1 MVEPQEASWLV
12 DASGDPSFGAHA
24 RNPVLR
30 LAAAPPAL
38 RDGEFTTREAASV
51 LQCNVRSLRRAIERG
66 ELAAVKRG
74 AVYSIAASEL
84 LRYSTRIAPPPA
96 ARPPAR
102 MLSFSEPHALP
113 PSLPR
118 RLSTFVGRVSDVSAV
133 VARLGDPAVR
143 LLTLTGPGGI
153 GKTRLA
159 LAVAEAAHD
168 QFPDGVVFVELAAVA
183 RPHHV
188 LSAICRALGL
198 REVAGR
204 DPRSHLHAH
213 LRAKRMLLVVD
224 NLEHVLDA
232 APDIAAIAA
241 QAAGVTVLVTSRAP
255 LRVAGE
261 YEYPVAPLPLPAE
274 PVTAASLLASDA
286 ARLFVTRSRAHD
298 PTFHIDEGSAAVLAA
313 ICARLDGLPLA
324 IELGAARVKLLSLDQ
339 IHSELERRLPLLAGG
354 SRDAPRRHRTMRDAI
369 AWSYELLSPAEQRL
383 FRQLAVFAGGFTLE
397 AADRVGRLEAE
408 ARRAPAEGGASSSLA
423 LDLVA
428 ALLDQS
434 LIVRGADASGT
445 PRYRMLATIRE
456 YGLERLTVAEGEVI
470 RAAHAQYFLA
480 MAQDLRQLVTTEA
493 TRIPLDRLAADDANL
508 RAALAWLADHGPAA
522 DFVALVAALCC
533 YWCAFSLAPEAQPWM
548 LRALGKR
555 EAAPRQDRA
564 RLMIGCAELLLL
576 SGSDARAEEAFAEGL
591 PILREIGDAFD
602 LANGLLVQGAFL
614 NYQGDFAAA
623 ESSLNDALVLAEAID
638 DAVLRAA
645 ITGAA
650 LANLSDSARGRGDLA
665 LATAHG
671 EAALRCHAGWHLD
684 LADIRVLMDLAGIAK
699 DLGDYRLA
707 VERYLAG
714 LERMGKLGDRRL
726 VADALSGIA
735 TAATVWND
743 HRLALLLFAAAAALR
758 ERLGIAM
765 SLPGDL
771 AATELSL
778 AALRTALG
786 TEVFAT
792 TWAEGST
799 LSHEAAFAAAG
810 SVAPPSDM
818 MPAVGLSGTSLLTA
832 REQEVL
838 RLVADGRTDRDIAD
852 VLFIGRRTVSWH
864 VSAILNKLGVT
875 TRWEAVAQAQS
886 AGLL

>member
-1 MVEPQEASWLV
+1 MVESQEASRLV
-12 DASGDPSFGAHA
+12 DARGDPAGGVHA
-24 RNPVLR
+24 LPPVLR
-30 LAAAPPAL
+30 LPAAPPAPGE
-38 RDGEFTTREAASV
+38 GEFTTREAASI

-66 ELAAVKRG
+66 ELPAAKRG
-74 AVYSIAASEL
+74 TTYYIAANDL
-84 LRYSTRIAPPPA
+84 WRYSTRRSTLPA
-96 ARPPAR
+96 ARPSAR
-102 MLSFSEPHALP
+102 LLAFSEPHALP
-113 PSLPR
+113 PALPR
-118 RLSTFVGRVSDVSAV
+118 RLSSFVGRVPDVAAV
-133 VARLGDPAVR
+133 VASLGDPAVR

-159 LAVAEAAHD
+159 LAVAEAALA
-168 QFPDGVVFVELAAVA
+168 QFPDGVVVVELAAVT

-204 DPRSHLHAH
+204 DPRAQLHAH

-232 APDIAAIAA
+232 APDISAIAA
-241 QAAGVTVLVTSRAP
+241 HAAGVTVLATSRAP

-261 YEYPVAPLPLPAE
+261 HEYPVAPLPLPAE
-274 PVTAASLLASDA
+274 PVTAATLLASDA
-286 ARLFVTRSRAHD
+286 ARLFVTRARAHD
-298 PTFHIDEGSAAVLAA
+298 PTFQIPEASAPVLAG

-324 IELGAARVKLLSLDQ
+324 IELAAARVKLLSLDQ
-339 IHSELERRLPLLAGG
+339 LHRELDRRLPLLAGG

-369 AWSYELLSPAEQRL
+369 AWSYDLLGPAEQRL
-383 FRQLAVFAGGFTLE
+383 FRQLAVFAGGFTLD
-397 AADRVGRLEAE
+397 AADRVGRMEAA
-408 ARRAPAEGGASSSLA
+408 ARSTPPAGDGSAIA

-434 LIVRGADASGT
+434 LIVRDPGAYGA

-456 YGLERLTVAEGEVI
+456 YGLERLTVAEGEAI
-470 RAAHAQYFLA
+470 RAAHAQVFLA
-480 MAQDLRQLVTTEA
+480 LAQDLRPLVTTEA
-493 TRIPLDRLAADDANL
+493 TRLPLDRLAADDANL
-508 RAALAWLADHGPAA
+508 RAALAWLDERGPAA
-522 DFVALVAALCC
+522 GFVALVAALCC
-533 YWCAFSLAPEAQPWM
+533 YWCAFSLVPDALPWV

-564 RLMIGCAELLLL
+564 RLMIGCAELFMLR
-576 SGSDARAEEAFAEGL
+576 GDDARAEEAFAEGL
-591 PILREIGDAFD
+591 PILRDIGSPFD
-602 LANGLLVQGAFL
+602 LANGLLVHGAFL
-614 NYQGDFAAA
+614 NYQGAFAAA
-623 ESSLNDALVLAEAID
+623 ESSLSEVLTLAPAID
-638 DAVLRAA
+638 DAVLQAA
-645 ITGAA
+645 TTGAA
-650 LANLSDSARGRGDLA
+650 YANLGDSARGRGDLA

-671 EAALRCHAGWHLD
+671 EAALRCHAGWNLD

-707 VERYLAG
+707 VARYLAG
-714 LERMGKLGDRRL
+714 LERMGELGDRRL

-743 HRLALLLFAAAAALR
+743 HRRALLLFAAATALR

-786 TEVFAT
+786 ADAFAAA
-792 TWAEGST
+792 WAEGSA
-799 LSHEAAFAAAG
+799 LSQAEALAAAG
-810 SVAPPSDM
+810 SVTPPPVA
-818 MPAVGLSGTSLLTA
+818 MPATRLPGASPLTA

-852 VLFIGRRTVSWH
+852 LLFIGRRTVSWH

-875 TRWEAVAQAQS
+875 TRWDAVEQARA
-886 AGLL
+886 AGFM